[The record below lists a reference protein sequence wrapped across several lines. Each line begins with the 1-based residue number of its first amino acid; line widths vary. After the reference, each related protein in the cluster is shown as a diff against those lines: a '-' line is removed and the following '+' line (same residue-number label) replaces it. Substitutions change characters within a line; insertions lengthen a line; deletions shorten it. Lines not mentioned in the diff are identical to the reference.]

1 MHHSKVQTIK
11 SSPSTSNLLLRS
23 RKNTHST
30 LWKSQIPSEKTN
42 VQNEAI
48 IFNDLQINNH
58 DKRGDPSKYA
68 ELDET
73 VFDQRLGWGST
84 YTKDDHVLQITKHA
98 CKYPTARQIDI
109 TGSHSLDDF
118 WRHGVHDV
126 ANQSDRSN
134 DGCGFVDEGLV
145 VTRNRNTRFLTRLF
159 IDAVV
164 VVALGE
170 GQEERHQEGHHHQP
184 MGDPNVCCDTTDE
197 YSHHE
202 ADSDNRDIK
211 DGILLQPDAV
221 GDVHQPIR
229 RHDHI

>member
-126 ANQSDRSN
+126 TNQSDRCN
-134 DGCGFVDEGLV
+134 DGCGFVDESLV
-145 VTRNRNTRFLTRLF
+145 VICNRHARFCASLF
-159 IDAVV
+159 VDTVV
-164 VVALGE
+164 VVALGKC
-170 GQEERHQEGHHHQP
+170 QEEGHEEGHHHQP
-184 MGDPNVCCDTTDE
+184 MGYPYIRSKTTCQ
-197 YSHHE
+197 HPH
-202 ADSDNRDIK
+202 NK
-211 DGILLQPDAV
+211 TDGNDRYIQDGVLLQTNAIADI
-221 GDVHQPIR
+221 H
-229 RHDHI
+229 